1 MANDN
6 RASFAVI
13 GFTVCLGIAAIVGTL
28 IYIGGI
34 FGKGDVFLVET
45 CYDKPVSG
53 LSVGSAV
60 TFRGVKVGEVRE
72 IDFVGNKYPAVNGVE
87 EAFRVYLLLA
97 LDMRKLGHFD
107 HVGAEDFA
115 RNVGDFVAKRGM
127 RATVTLSGITGLSRV
142 ELDQHPDALP
152 YAKLSWTPAHV
163 FIPPKES
170 LLESFSVSATRILN
184 QVNKM
189 DLAATWSNL
198 SATVESFHHAADS
211 ARTMI
216 EARQA
221 DVDSLLSAATEASAA
236 ARDFITELRRN
247 PSLLVRERVAVPLS
261 ETER

>member
-6 RASFAVI
+6 HASFAVI

-34 FGKGDVFLVET
+34 FGQGEVFLVET

-60 TFRGVKVGEVRE
+60 TLRGVKVGEVRE
-72 IDFVGNKYPAVNGVE
+72 IDFIGNKYPAVDGVADE
-87 EAFRVYLLLA
+87 SRVYILLA
-97 LDMRKLGHFD
+97 LETRALGYETPD
-107 HVGAEDFA
+107 KVDGLA
-115 RNVGDFVAKRGM
+115 RTFGDLVSQRGL
-127 RATVTLSGITGLSRV
+127 RATVTLSGITGLSRI
-142 ELDQHPDALP
+142 ELDYHPDAAP
-152 YAKLSWTPAHV
+152 YAKLAWTPAHA

-170 LLESFSVSATRILN
+170 LLESFSVSATKILN
-184 QVNKM
+184 QIDKM
-189 DLAATWSNL
+189 DLTATWSNL
-198 SATVESFHHAADS
+198 SVAVEALRHASDS

-221 DVDSLLSAATEASAA
+221 DVDTLMNVATETSASA
-236 ARDFITELRRN
+236 RDLVKELKRN
-247 PSLLVRERVAVPLS
+247 PSLLIRERTAVPLA

>member
-6 RASFAVI
+6 HASFAVI

-34 FGKGDVFLVET
+34 FGQGEVFLVET

-60 TFRGVKVGEVRE
+60 TLRGVKVGEVRE
-72 IDFVGNKYPAVNGVE
+72 IAFVGNKYPAVTGAE
-87 EAFRVYLLLA
+87 EVARVYILLA
-97 LDMRKLGHFD
+97 LNIRSLGYSSA
-107 HVGAEDFA
+107 AEAEELSREIKDLVI
-115 RNVGDFVAKRGM
+115 RRGL
-127 RATVTLSGITGLSRV
+127 RATVTLSGITGLSRI
-142 ELDQHPDALP
+142 ELDYHPDAAP
-152 YAKLSWTPAHV
+152 YAKLAWTPAHA

-170 LLESFSVSATRILN
+170 LFESFSVSATKVLN
-184 QVNKM
+184 QINKM
-189 DLAATWSNL
+189 DLTATWSNL
-198 SATVESFHHAADS
+198 STAVEALQHASDS

-221 DVDSLLSAATEASAA
+221 DLDALMSVATETSASA
-236 ARDFITELRRN
+236 RDLVKELKRN
-247 PSLLVRERVAVPLS
+247 PSLLIRERTAVPLA